1 MPTRLGC
8 EKSIFLVRY
17 PFSFL
22 NHVLESDCFSQG
34 GPDLAPCSCEMRKDE
49 DTFSQVVEAC
59 RRLQEWPNNLLP
71 IEKSLVLR
79 LCRTL
84 SRRRNGRR
92 GRDSLNES

>member
-1 MPTRLGC
+1 
-8 EKSIFLVRY
+8 
-17 PFSFL
+17 
-22 NHVLESDCFSQG
+22 
-34 GPDLAPCSCEMRKDE
+34 MRKDE